1 MILVTGAGGTVGS
14 ALLDELSA
22 LGHQPRRAFHS
33 PAKTAL
39 ASADGLDAV
48 TIDFG
53 QPDTLPAAMAGV
65 QTVFLLGT
73 SGPSQPEH
81 EGNMVAAARAAGV
94 RRIVKLSAWRADEDL
109 TPIGR
114 FHHASE
120 QAVRTS
126 GLAWTFLR
134 PNFYLQNFT
143 RRLAASIRDTGGFAQ
158 LASDAPIA
166 FVDARDVAA
175 VAARVLVEPGHDEQA
190 YELTGPAALT
200 YAEAATAIGKVLGQ
214 PVVFR
219 GLTAAQARAEMLA
232 DGIPAGFADILLEVS
247 LAYQHGGADRL
258 TTTVKDLTGREP
270 ISLERFVQDHR
281 EAFA

>member
-166 FVDARDVAA
+166 FVDARGMWPRWPPGCSSSLVTTSRHTNSP
-175 VAARVLVEPGHDEQA
+175 ARRRSPTPRPPRRSG
-190 YELTGPAALT
+190 
-200 YAEAATAIGKVLGQ
+200 
-214 PVVFR
+214 R
-219 GLTAAQARAEMLA
+219 CLA
-232 DGIPAGFADILLEVS
+232 SRSCSVD
-247 LAYQHGGADRL
+247 
-258 TTTVKDLTGREP
+258 
-270 ISLERFVQDHR
+270 
-281 EAFA
+281 